1 MRAVITGVVCLLGL
15 LGVTACGGG
24 ASKTSTTSTS
34 ARTSAA
40 SAERTRLQ
48 SELRSTLESPT
59 SPLAGARD
67 LDECLVQQAGRL
79 PLSTLREVAS
89 SDANVG
95 RQAAPLVARC
105 MTQGKGVAWF
115 RRELASQVTGKLPPP
130 IPAVYSTCV
139 VAGVNQL
146 SPRQLAAAVS
156 RATTGSDAYAQQLG
170 RKIGFACVQKPAV
183 FAQFRTLWLN
193 GIRKSLQGHHLP
205 AAFVQCVLGKAAQIR
220 PSQLVALVQAGTGAE
235 TTYGE
240 KLGRECRSS
249 LVTS

>member
-1 MRAVITGVVCLLGL
+1 MRPGFVCVVCLLGV

-24 ASKTSTTSTS
+24 ASKTSTTT
-34 ARTSAA
+34 RTSAA
-40 SAERTRLQ
+40 SAERTRLE

-59 SPLAGARD
+59 SPVAGAPD

-79 PLSTLREVAS
+79 PLATLREVAG

-95 RQAAPLVARC
+95 RQAAPLVATC
-105 MTQGKGVAWF
+105 MAQGKGVAWF
-115 RRELASQVTGKLPPP
+115 RRELASQVAGRLPPP
-130 IPAVYSTCV
+130 IPAVYDRCV

-146 SPRQLAAAVS
+146 SPQQLAVAVS
-156 RATTGSDAYAQQLG
+156 RATTGNDAYAQQLG
-170 RKIGFACVQKPAV
+170 RKIGFACVEKPAV

-205 AAFVQCVLGKAAQIR
+205 AAFVQCVLAKAAQIR

-240 KLGRECRSS
+240 KLGRDCRSS
-249 LVTS
+249 LAS